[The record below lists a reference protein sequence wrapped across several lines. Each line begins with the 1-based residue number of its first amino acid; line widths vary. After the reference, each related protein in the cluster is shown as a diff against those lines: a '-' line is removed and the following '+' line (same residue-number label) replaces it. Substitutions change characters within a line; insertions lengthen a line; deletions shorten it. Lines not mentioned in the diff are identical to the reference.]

1 MVQFL
6 LKCIDEQTVVYVRK
20 FFFLSGFFF
29 TETGDSQDSR
39 EREGTIF
46 YSTLPLP
53 LAHEHSDIY
62 LQLCMKDDYHIF
74 LIASLVF
81 TRWDLPPYQIT
92 IWLIDDVTLS
102 FCLFTWWFDYSFFVT
117 AIWDGKLAGFELVS
131 TINLVLQAKRLTKC
145 ASHPKCLSIDTWA
158 LQKLVNWFATSM
170 NSLVSI

>member
-1 MVQFL
+1 MYWWTDCSV
-6 LKCIDEQTVVYVRK
+6 CSEI
-20 FFFLSGFFF
+20 FFLSGFFF

-53 LAHEHSDIY
+53 LAHKHSDIY

-81 TRWDLPPYQIT
+81 TRSDLPPYQIT
-92 IWLIDDVTLS
+92 IWLIDVTLS

-117 AIWDGKLAGFELVS
+117 AIWDGKSADSSSHRLS
-131 TINLVLQAKRLTKC
+131 TLYYKR
-145 ASHPKCLSIDTWA
+145 SD
-158 LQKLVNWFATSM
+158 
-170 NSLVSI
+170 